1 MPQLGGDPLEFLEET
16 YHAKTRGM
24 GLLYVEHFTILSSTV
39 LTENRQTIAYSAL
52 SICCMLS
59 RAKNNEVH

>member
-1 MPQLGGDPLEFLEET
+1 LAVSATIFKILMPQLGGDPLEFLEET

-39 LTENRQTIAYSAL
+39 LTDPP
-52 SICCMLS
+52 
-59 RAKNNEVH
+59 V